1 VTGATGSLGA
11 HVVAQLSARTD
22 IARIYCLVRARN
34 SEEAQTRVQRSL
46 LQRKIYHT
54 LHLTA
59 RSKIIALPA
68 NLADARLGLTNDLY
82 SDITERLRSVI
93 HCAWSVNF
101 NMGLSSFEKDCIAG
115 VRHLLDLCHA
125 ATGPT
130 PASFDFCSSVSTV
143 ARCPFV
149 EAPESLPELS
159 WAQNIGY
166 AQSKLVAE
174 NLCMKAAKATGI
186 QARVLRVGQIV
197 ADTVHGV
204 WNATEGIPLIMQTAL
219 TIGALPRLTETPS
232 WTPVNI
238 VAKAVIEIALSDA
251 GAIVAN
257 VTNAKTFS
265 WTEDLLPAL
274 RSAGLTFDEVEPKEW
289 IRRLRTSNQDPVQNA
304 PIKLVEF
311 FASKYDRD
319 SFPTNTRI
327 YETKAARTFSPSL
340 ENAPVLDQDFVTKFV
355 KQFMTS
361 AWRISNLAPI
371 HGIRKRKQVIVI
383 AGPCGSG
390 KTTIAQSLARKLN
403 AVFVEADELHTSDAV
418 SRMATGTALS
428 DSDRIPWLERIK
440 RRTIESLEELGYD
453 DVVIACSALRKS
465 YRDQLREMRGDRM
478 EVTFVDLQCGEEEL
492 ERRMGERV
500 GHYMAPKLL
509 ESQMDVYE
517 GLGAEETDCLPID
530 ATKKVDSVVSGI
542 EAMLS
547 MHRETNM

>member
-1 VTGATGSLGA
+1 MTGATGSLGA

-22 IARIYCLVRARN
+22 IARVYCLVRARS
-34 SEEAQTRVQRSL
+34 SEDAQTRVQRSL

-54 LHLTA
+54 LPLTA
-59 RSKIIALPA
+59 RSKIMALPYA
-68 NLADARLGLTNDLY
+68 LADARLGLTADLY
-82 SDITERLRSVI
+82 SDITQSLRSVI

-101 NMGLSSFEKDCIAG
+101 NISLSSFEKDCIAG

-125 ATGPT
+125 ATGPM
-130 PASFDFCSSVSTV
+130 PASFNFCSSVSTV
-143 ARCPFV
+143 ARCPFA

-159 WAQNIGY
+159 WAQNMGY

-186 QARVLRVGQIV
+186 RARVLRVGQIV
-197 ADTVHGV
+197 ADTVQGV

-219 TIGALPRLTETPS
+219 TVGALPRLTETPS
-232 WTPVNI
+232 WTPVDI
-238 VAKAVIEIALSDA
+238 VAKAVTEIALSDA
-251 GAIVAN
+251 GAVVAN

-274 RSAGLTFDEVEPKEW
+274 RSAGLTFEEVEPKEW
-289 IRRLRTSNQDPVQNA
+289 IRRLRASNPDPVQNA
-304 PIKLVEF
+304 PMKLVEF
-311 FASKYDRD
+311 FTSKYDRD
-319 SFPTNTRI
+319 SFPTNTRT
-327 YETKAARTFSPSL
+327 YETRAARVLSPSL
-340 ENAPVLDQDFVTKFV
+340 ENALVLDQDFVAKFV
-355 KQFMTS
+355 TQFMTS
-361 AWRISNLAPI
+361 AWRISDSAPI
-371 HGIRKRKQVIVI
+371 HDIRKRKQVIVI

-390 KTTIAQSLARKLN
+390 KTTIAQSLARKLK
-403 AVFVEADELHTSDAV
+403 AAFVEADELHTSDAI

-453 DVVIACSALRKS
+453 SVVIACSALRGC
-465 YRDQLREMRGDRM
+465 YRDQLRRVGGGGV

-492 ERRMGERV
+492 KRRLGKRV
-500 GHYMAPKLL
+500 DHYMEPGLL

-517 GLGAEETDCLPID
+517 GLGAEETDCLPVD
-530 ATKKVDSVVSGI
+530 AAKKVDCVVSEI

-547 MHRETNM
+547 MRREIGM